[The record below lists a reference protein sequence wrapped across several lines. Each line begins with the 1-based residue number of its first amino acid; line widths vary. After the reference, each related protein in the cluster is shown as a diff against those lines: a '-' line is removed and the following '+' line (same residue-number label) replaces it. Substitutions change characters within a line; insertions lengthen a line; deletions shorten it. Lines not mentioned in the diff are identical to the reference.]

1 MSPYGVIDSQ
11 LQDLET
17 NTGISIINVEPEF
30 SFLEGLCPSKSKP
43 EYWNRLGS
51 SKSRNVTQQEESKVI
66 IQSLVEMSNYNNL
79 IVFTDGSCLG
89 NPGPCG
95 SGSCIFVPN
104 ETEPVML
111 KRPVTNRG
119 SILLGE
125 LIAILMALEFAQSE
139 HKKRQIHG
147 ITIFSDSQSA
157 VGILTLGWAATS
169 HKKAVEDI
177 KLLISDL
184 ERSGLEI
191 SIQWTPGHA
200 DIRGNCIADDLA
212 KEAAEEAKSFPEESQ
227 ILTGADFKKFAR
239 VSCCMKWQR
248 SWDASDTGRH
258 LYEYK
263 PKVSLKSP
271 TYMFMP
277 FIEEK
282 KVISQLRLGYT
293 LNDYRHKIGLEESP
307 NCTCG
312 EIETVVH
319 FICDCEEY
327 EEERQKLLTQM
338 FYLTGAQVIS
348 AEIFLSLKEEIFK
361 EHRESLLMLLSEYIT
376 STKRF
381 LKK

>member
-1 MSPYGVIDSQ
+1 
-11 LQDLET
+11 
-17 NTGISIINVEPEF
+17 
-30 SFLEGLCPSKSKP
+30 
-43 EYWNRLGS
+43 
-51 SKSRNVTQQEESKVI
+51 
-66 IQSLVEMSNYNNL
+66 
-79 IVFTDGSCLG
+79 
-89 NPGPCG
+89 
-95 SGSCIFVPN
+95 
-104 ETEPVML
+104 
-111 KRPVTNRG
+111 
-119 SILLGE
+119 
-125 LIAILMALEFAQSE
+125 
-139 HKKRQIHG
+139 
-147 ITIFSDSQSA
+147 
-157 VGILTLGWAATS
+157 
-169 HKKAVEDI
+169 
-177 KLLISDL
+177 
-184 ERSGLEI
+184 
-191 SIQWTPGHA
+191 
-200 DIRGNCIADDLA
+200 
-212 KEAAEEAKSFPEESQ
+212 
-227 ILTGADFKKFAR
+227 
-239 VSCCMKWQR
+239 MKWQR

-258 LYEYK
+258 LYEYT

-293 LNDYRHKIGLEESP
+293 LNDYRHNIGLEESP

-361 EHRESLLMLLSEYIT
+361 EHRESLVMLLSEYIT

>member
-1 MSPYGVIDSQ
+1 M
-11 LQDLET
+11 
-17 NTGISIINVEPEF
+17 
-30 SFLEGLCPSKSKP
+30 
-43 EYWNRLGS
+43 
-51 SKSRNVTQQEESKVI
+51 
-66 IQSLVEMSNYNNL
+66 
-79 IVFTDGSCLG
+79 
-89 NPGPCG
+89 
-95 SGSCIFVPN
+95 
-104 ETEPVML
+104 
-111 KRPVTNRG
+111 
-119 SILLGE
+119 
-125 LIAILMALEFAQSE
+125 
-139 HKKRQIHG
+139 
-147 ITIFSDSQSA
+147 
-157 VGILTLGWAATS
+157 GILTLGWAATS